1 MVSILEVF
9 LMSDPFHE
17 KDDDGWIFA
26 ITASFDLYDV
36 YSYGRFWGLDL
47 SFLFYLFIA
56 KCYLYSN

>member
-26 ITASFDLYDV
+26 IIASFDLYDV

-47 SFLFYLFIA
+47 SFLFI
-56 KCYLYSN
+56 YS